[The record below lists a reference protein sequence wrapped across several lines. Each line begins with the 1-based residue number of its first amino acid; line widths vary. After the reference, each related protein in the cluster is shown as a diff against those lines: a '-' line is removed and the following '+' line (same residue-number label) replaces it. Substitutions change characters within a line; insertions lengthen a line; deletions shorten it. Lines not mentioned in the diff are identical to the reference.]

1 VQLNK
6 FRKGI
11 KGTENRPET
20 CPLGKKKTY
29 TLKKKP
35 TVPQPSW
42 HIFVKENSIMT
53 PEQFDQMISVLKEIR
68 QEIGEIKKTMPA
80 YSAFNLDDIYSKM
93 EQIELAL
100 YPEGEEDNSSDLR

>member
-1 VQLNK
+1 VPVGKEKNIHIKEKADCTPAQLAHIC
-6 FRKGI
+6 KG
-11 KGTENRPET
+11 
-20 CPLGKKKTY
+20 
-29 TLKKKP
+29 
-35 TVPQPSW
+35 
-42 HIFVKENSIMT
+42 NSIMT